1 MARIPSKITPAY
13 LEAAALYYL
22 ERFASSAANFRRV
35 LQRKVRRSAL
45 HWGDDPAQF
54 APLIDQLLERYQAAG
69 LIDDQRYAEAKVAS
83 ERRRGR
89 SARAIAQRLA
99 AKGVAGDI
107 TRKVLDEDEGDD
119 ATAARAFARRRR
131 LGPYRNS
138 KRAEYRDKDLAA
150 LGRAG
155 FAYEIARSV
164 VDGEID

>member
-1 MARIPSKITPAY
+1 MARIPKKITQAY
-13 LEAAALYYL
+13 LEAAALHYL
-22 ERFASSAANFRRV
+22 ERFASSAANLRRV
-35 LQRKVRRSAL
+35 LQRKVYRSAQ

-54 APLIDQLLERYQAAG
+54 APLIDTLLARYSASG

-89 SARAIAQRLA
+89 SSRAIEQRLA

-107 TRKVLDEDEGDD
+107 TRKVLDEHDGDD
-119 ATAARAFARRRR
+119 DTAAHAFARRRR
-131 LGPYRNS
+131 LGPFRTS

-155 FAYEIARSV
+155 FAYAIARKV
-164 VDGEID
+164 VDSEID